1 MSSSRNT
8 RVYFL
13 FKPCM
18 NSVLRKILRIA
29 AEKNLPVVVY
39 DSQSEQTGV
48 LMDLDYFE
56 SHFDSGSSWDD
67 DVEIE
72 DDVAEE
78 SPAFSPL
85 SLQSEEEEDLDEL
98 NKNLA
103 LWKAQRE
110 EKERQEI
117 EKTLEEELIENPPA
131 DPFEEDYLHTPEW
144 HKIGDILEIDKK
156 TPDSLA
162 KEPSYHPVINSG
174 GSLTWTDW
182 TMTPNSL
189 GQKSPETIILQEIEE
204 EILPEEGEAEPVFL
218 EEPV

>member
-1 MSSSRNT
+1 
-8 RVYFL
+8 
-13 FKPCM
+13 
-18 NSVLRKILRIA
+18 
-29 AEKNLPVVVY
+29 
-39 DSQSEQTGV
+39 
-48 LMDLDYFE
+48 MDLDYFE

>member
-1 MSSSRNT
+1 
-8 RVYFL
+8 
-13 FKPCM
+13 M